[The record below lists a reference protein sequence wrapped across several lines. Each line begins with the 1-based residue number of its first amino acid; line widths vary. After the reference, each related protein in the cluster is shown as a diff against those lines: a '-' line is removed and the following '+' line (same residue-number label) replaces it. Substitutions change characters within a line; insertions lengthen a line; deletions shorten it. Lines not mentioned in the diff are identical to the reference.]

1 MYTYNYIH
9 MWRAARN
16 VKSPPANNYG
26 QHRLQVFSEF
36 LLGKTLQEC
45 YAAVGAVA
53 NRWLDL
59 LDTHGMDLQDS
70 ELIGY
75 ISESRMMSKSLEE
88 FGDRKSSALTT
99 AKRLSQFLGD
109 ERIKEKGL
117 ACNYVISK
125 CAPTPSCTAEQCC
138 RLRRNIA

>member
-1 MYTYNYIH
+1 MY
-9 MWRAARN
+9 
-16 VKSPPANNYG
+16 

-125 CAPTPSCTAEQCC
+125 CASTPSCTAEQ
-138 RLRRNIA
+138 